1 MFFTSMDRK
10 FNKVFGPLIKSPYL
24 GALFI
29 LILFHLLD
37 FIFSTLMGSDF
48 FGEWAE
54 TIRTYPIIA
63 ILMLILQYVIPFMLL
78 TFSKRVFTL
87 TSKNLGIRINEGINQ
102 VKETQNVSVMGFT
115 RLAEARDPDTGD
127 HIIRMAHFCK
137 LLAEHLAQKKKYERY
152 ITPSYIEEIYISAP
166 LHDIG
171 KVGIKDDILLKEGKL
186 TEQEFEIMK
195 MHTIIGGNVIAEL
208 ERKLHFRTFFTLGKE
223 IAYHHHQK
231 WNGTGYPNIFKEDI
245 MLVEEGVGKP
255 LAGEQIPLAAR
266 IVALADVYDAL
277 VSKRCYKRA
286 FPHEAAADIIVA
298 ERGEHFDPEIVD
310 AFLEVK
316 DRFKDIRK
324 RFNK

>member
-1 MFFTSMDRK
+1 MHKNSQ
-10 FNKVFGPLIKSPYL
+10 VFDPLIKRPYL
-24 GALFI
+24 GAL
-29 LILFHLLD
+29 LVVILFHLLD
-37 FIFSTLMGSDF
+37 FAFSSLSGQDYV
-48 FGEWAE
+48 GKW
-54 TIRTYPIIA
+54 
-63 ILMLILQYVIPFMLL
+63 MLILRKYPAYASGMLFLQFMVPFLL
-78 TFSKRVFTL
+78 LFFAKRVFIL
-87 TSKNLGIRINEGINQ
+87 TSKNLGIRINEGIHQ

-127 HIIRMAHFCK
+127 HIIRMAHYCK
-137 LLAEHLAQKKKYERY
+137 LLAESLAQKKKYEKY

-186 TEQEFEIMK
+186 TDNEFEIMK

-223 IAYHHHQK
+223 IAYHHHQR
-231 WNGTGYPNIFKEDI
+231 WNGKGYPNIFKEDI
-245 MLVEEGVGKP
+245 MLVEAGVGKP
-255 LAGEQIPLAAR
+255 LKGEEIPLSAR

-286 FPHEAAADIIVA
+286 FPHEAAMEIILA
-298 ERGEHFDPEIVD
+298 ERGEHFDPELVD
-310 AFLEVK
+310 AFMEIHDK
-316 DRFKDIRK
+316 IREIRK

>member
-1 MFFTSMDRK
+1 MNGKLDR
-10 FNKVFGPLIKSPYL
+10 VFDPLIKRPYL

-29 LILFHLLD
+29 LVLFHLFD
-37 FIFSTLMGSDF
+37 FTFSTIEGVDY
-48 FGEWAE
+48 FGDWAHA
-54 TIRTYPIIA
+54 IREYPVA
-63 ILMLILQYVIPFMLL
+63 AVLMLALQYIVPFLL
-78 TFSKRVFTL
+78 LSFSKRVFII
-87 TSKNLGIRINEGINQ
+87 TSKNLSIRISEGINQ

-127 HIIRMAHFCK
+127 HIIRMAHYCK
-137 LLAEHLAQKKKYERY
+137 LLAEHMALKQKYERY

-171 KVGIKDDILLKEGKL
+171 KVGIKDEILLKEGKL
-186 TEQEFEIMK
+186 TDKEFEIMK
-195 MHTIIGGNVIAEL
+195 MHTIIGGNVISEL

-231 WNGTGYPNIFKEDI
+231 WNGKGYPNLFKDDI

-255 LAGEQIPLAAR
+255 LCGEEIPLSAR

-286 FPHEAAADIIVA
+286 FPHEAASDIIVA
-298 ERGEHFDPEIVD
+298 EKGEHFDPEIVD
-310 AFLEVK
+310 AFLETQE
-316 DRFKDIRK
+316 RFKDIRK

>member
-1 MFFTSMDRK
+1 MGSKLDTFFD
-10 FNKVFGPLIKSPYL
+10 PLIKRPYL
-24 GALFI
+24 GAFSIVL
-29 LILFHLLD
+29 LFHLLGFFFYWVGGRD
-37 FIFSTLMGSDF
+37 YFAELSESLDKTPVSGTLLLLFEFI
-48 FGEWAE
+48 
-54 TIRTYPIIA
+54 PP
-63 ILMLILQYVIPFMLL
+63 YVLL
-78 TFSKRVFTL
+78 LVSKRVFTL
-87 TSKNLGIRINEGINQ
+87 TSNNLSIRINEGINQ

-127 HIIRMAHFCK
+127 HIIRIAHYSK
-137 LLAEHLAQKKKYERY
+137 LIAEHLAQKKRYERY

-171 KVGIKDDILLKEGKL
+171 KVGIKDEILLKEGKL
-186 TEQEFEIMK
+186 TNAEFEIMK

-231 WNGTGYPNIFKEDI
+231 YNGKGYPNIFKGDI

-255 LAGEQIPLAAR
+255 LAGEEIPLSAR

-286 FPHEAAADIIVA
+286 FTVEAAADIIVS

-310 AFLEVK
+310 AFLEIQ

>member
-1 MFFTSMDRK
+1 MKRLISI
-10 FNKVFGPLIKSPYL
+10 FNPIVKRPVL
-24 GALFI
+24 GALF
-29 LILFHLLD
+29 LWLCLNFFRFLLFFLAGKSYFQEALFFFRQSPVWAVFLLLVE
-37 FIFSTLMGSDF
+37 IALPF
-48 FGEWAE
+48 F
-54 TIRTYPIIA
+54 
-63 ILMLILQYVIPFMLL
+63 LL
-78 TFSKRVFTL
+78 FFSKRIYL
-87 TSKNLGIRINEGINQ
+87 ITSQNLSIRISEGINQ
-102 VKETQNVSVMGFT
+102 VKQTQNVSVMGFT

-127 HIIRMAHFCK
+127 HILRIAHYSK
-137 LLAEHLAQKKKYERY
+137 LIAEYLINKKKYQKY

-171 KVGIKDDILLKEGKL
+171 KVGIKDEILLKEGRL
-186 TEQEFEIMK
+186 TDEEFEIMK

-231 WNGTGYPNIFKEDI
+231 YNGRGYPNMFKEDI

-255 LAGEQIPLAAR
+255 LKGEAIPLSAR

-286 FPHEAAADIIVA
+286 FSHETACDIIVA
-298 ERGEHFDPEIVD
+298 EKGEHFDPDIVD
-310 AFLEVK
+310 TFT
-316 DRFKDIRK
+316 DIHNQFKEIRM